1 MQPLPQ
7 RCSLS
12 EAVVFSSDLR
22 LIEQYEARSSWLPP
36 TSEGNELTF
45 NPVKK
50 KQTQYS
56 YTERDTALQVSKP
69 LVSSKTAASSLSKLR
84 PLACQNYG
92 LYPAKTTASCLPI
105 LRPLSCQNHSLY
117 PAKSTA
123 SILPKLRPLSCQNY
137 GLYSAKTT
145 ACILSKLRPL
155 SQIVGV
161 MCVMCI

>member
-1 MQPLPQ
+1 MSYLYSLHVQPLPQ

-36 TSEGNELTF
+36 TSEGNELTSILL
-45 NPVKK
+45 KK
-50 KQTQYS
+50 NRLNTAT

-69 LVSSKTAASSLSKLR
+69 LVGSKTAASSLSKLR
-84 PLACQNYG
+84 PLA
-92 LYPAKTTASCLPI
+92 
-105 LRPLSCQNHSLY
+105 
-117 PAKSTA
+117 
-123 SILPKLRPLSCQNY
+123 CQNY